1 MEQAVEQLDLLI
13 EARWIIPVE
22 PANTTLEHHAIAIR
36 GEHIVAV
43 LPISE
48 ARMRYSATQ
57 TVSLPDHVLI
67 PGLINLHTHA
77 PMVLMRGM
85 ADDLPLMRWLTE
97 EIWPA
102 ESAHV
107 SDRFVFDGTLVGG
120 AEMLRGG
127 ITCAADM
134 YFYPDAAARAY
145 EQLGMRAVIGM
156 TVIDAPTN
164 FASTAADYLSK
175 GLQVR
180 DNWRDHSR
188 ISFSLAPHAPYTVSN
203 ATWERV
209 GSLAEELD
217 ILIHTH
223 VQETAGEVIESVE
236 KHGVR
241 PLERLR
247 ALGLLGPNLLIAH
260 AVHVNQEE
268 INLLADNNV
277 SIAHNPTSNM
287 KLASGAAPV
296 ADMLAAGL
304 RVGLGSDGAASNNR
318 LDIFQEM
325 RMASLLAKL
334 TTGDASALPAHKALQ
349 MATIDAAHALGMEGA
364 IGSLVPGKKADIV
377 AIALDALETAPIFD
391 PASHLVYVTGRE
403 HVTDVWIAGHTLI
416 RNKTLLHN
424 DNKELLHISRL
435 WQNSLQ
441 NRRLQ
446 ASPGSV

>member
-1 MEQAVEQLDLLI
+1 MEQAVEHLDLLI

-36 GEHIVAV
+36 GEEIVAV

-48 ARMRYSATQ
+48 ARMRYCATQ
-57 TVSLPDHVLI
+57 TVSLPEHVLI

-85 ADDLPLMRWLTE
+85 ADDMPLMRWLTE

-127 ITCAADM
+127 ITCVADM
-134 YFYPDAAARAY
+134 YFYPDASARAY

-164 FASTAADYLSK
+164 YATTAEDYLSK

-180 DNWRDHSR
+180 DAWRDHSR
-188 ISFSLAPHAPYTVSN
+188 ISFSLAPHAPYTVSD
-203 ATWERV
+203 ASWERI

-223 VQETAGEVIESVE
+223 VQETAGEVAESIE
-236 KHGVR
+236 KHGAR
-241 PLERLR
+241 PFERLR
-247 ALGLLGPNLLIAH
+247 TLGLLGPNLLVAH
-260 AVHVNQEE
+260 AVHITAEE
-268 INLLADNNV
+268 ICLLAENNV
-277 SIAHNPTSNM
+277 AIAHNPTSNM

-296 ADMLAAGL
+296 ANMLAAGI

-334 TTGDASALPAHKALQ
+334 TTGDAGVLPAHTALQ
-349 MATIDAAHALGMEGA
+349 MATINAAHALGMQDT
-364 IGSLVPGKKADIV
+364 IGSLTPGKKADVV
-377 AIALDALETAPIFD
+377 AVALDALETAPVFD
-391 PASHLVYVTGRE
+391 PASHLTYVSGRE
-403 HVTDVWIAGHTLI
+403 HVTHVWIAGHTLI
-416 RNKTLLHN
+416 KDKSMLHN

-441 NRRLQ
+441 NRRL
-446 ASPGSV
+446 